1 VYFHDLVVGSS
12 GKTTE
17 LTRANRYTLSFN
29 IHDDTSLED
38 QKTFVT
44 FLMSVGKWIGPTIF
58 CVEIAD
64 LQTI

>member
-1 VYFHDLVVGSS
+1 MHFHDLMVGSS

-17 LTRANRYTLSFN
+17 LARANRYTLSFN
-29 IHDDTSLED
+29 IHYDTSLED

-44 FLMSVGKWIGPTIF
+44 FLMSMRQWISPTIL